1 MRHYFLSGGRSFYN
15 GIMFFSPK
23 SREEGIWTSENACT
37 CCEWQS
43 SNILTHKQ
51 ERVLSI
57 IISAIFILSV
67 YCGILLKWNIIQHI
81 RIVLLDFILSFIS
94 AYIVANSN
102 IKKAAAMFRF
112 HGAEHMAIN
121 CYEDLGRIPTLEEI
135 KRYSRFS
142 DYCGSNLFTV
152 SFIYL
157 LANFLC
163 TFFNSILISGM
174 SLLIFVPL
182 LDLFKIS
189 GILNYFQIFFT
200 NKPTDKELKIA
211 IQGLIKWEKVY
222 RHRK

>member
-1 MRHYFLSGGRSFYN
+1 MRHFFLYGGRSFHN

-23 SREEGIWTSENACT
+23 SREEGIWTSEQECT
-37 CCEWQS
+37 CCEWQG

-57 IISAIFILSV
+57 IISAIVILSV
-67 YCGILLKWNIIQHI
+67 YCGIIFKWSIIQYI
-81 RIVLLDFILSFIS
+81 RIISLDFILSLIM

-102 IKKAAAMFRF
+102 IKKTSAMFRF

-121 CYEDLGRIPTLEEI
+121 CYEDLGRIPTLDEI

-142 DYCGSNLFTV
+142 DYCGSNLFTM
-152 SFIYL
+152 SFLYL

-174 SLLIFVPL
+174 FFFILLPL
-182 LDLFKIS
+182 LDLFNLS
-189 GILNYFQIFFT
+189 GILNCFQIFFT
-200 NKPTDKELKIA
+200 NKPTDKELEIA
-211 IQGLIKWEKVY
+211 IQGLKKWEMVY